1 MGDLHHATMSY
12 RKAVSLEP
20 GNDAYVRGLG
30 DAEARLR
37 ELADE
42 FVDLPSD
49 DEDEKV
55 ACDWE
60 KEGSGEEH
68 EKHHGEAAADTSVGE
83 KAETGETGEALRG
96 NDGGFRVDV
105 SDVGG
110 KGKDSALVFEAPKE
124 INFEVSP
131 GVEQAIGRAYI
142 AAAKVRNPILWCY
155 VDVSLSPSL
164 SLLLLLS
171 MDHCRASG
179 RQTQNPLPLTLVFA
193 MQNGDQGGVE
203 RMLLDRPDLLWYRG
217 QGTSAGFVGHSAL
230 HYAAAKGHVD
240 ILMMLLASGSDVGAR
255 NRGGTTPLHSA
266 AMNDHGEIVTIL
278 LRCGADPYVGDQDGE
293 RAEEGARRRGKMSGA
308 NAIAAFRSGGRVEGV
323 DAVCAGSR
331 QAEQLK
337 AWVVKFERAKREWL
351 SSGKHAEVQ
360 EVTRANAAAVAAAE
374 ASQEKVGAGKGGG
387 AATNKGKKEGA
398 RGAEKV
404 GGTKKSAADARDDSS
419 SSSDDE
425 GVDYAEKIAAMK
437 QKGNAAFSRGEYT
450 AAIGAYSMAVSCS
463 KMSGAEGHHILL
475 SNRSAAYCGAGNYEK
490 ALADAEA
497 VVESEPGWAKGYSRL
512 GAALH
517 GCARWAEAAKAYGK
531 GLKISPGDVKLRE
544 GLEETIAR
552 VREATGTE
560 PTWLMQDA

>member
-1 MGDLHHATMSY
+1 
-12 RKAVSLEP
+12 
-20 GNDAYVRGLG
+20 
-30 DAEARLR
+30 
-37 ELADE
+37 
-42 FVDLPSD
+42 
-49 DEDEKV
+49 
-55 ACDWE
+55 
-60 KEGSGEEH
+60 
-68 EKHHGEAAADTSVGE
+68 
-83 KAETGETGEALRG
+83 
-96 NDGGFRVDV
+96 
-105 SDVGG
+105 
-110 KGKDSALVFEAPKE
+110 
-124 INFEVSP
+124 
-131 GVEQAIGRAYI
+131 
-142 AAAKVRNPILWCY
+142 
-155 VDVSLSPSL
+155 
-164 SLLLLLS
+164 
-171 MDHCRASG
+171 
-179 RQTQNPLPLTLVFA
+179 
-193 MQNGDQGGVE
+193 
-203 RMLLDRPDLLWYRG
+203 MLLDRPDLLWYRG

-230 HYAAAKGHVD
+230 HYAAAKGHLD

-266 AMNDHGEIVTIL
+266 AMNDHGQIVTIL

-331 QAEQLK
+331 QAEKLK
-337 AWVVKFERAKREWL
+337 AWVEKFEKAKREWL

-360 EVTRANAAAVAAAE
+360 EAARESAAAACAAAAE
-374 ASQEKVGAGKGGG
+374 ASQDKSGAGKGGG
-387 AATNKGKKEGA
+387 LATNKRKKEGSG
-398 RGAEKV
+398 GAEKA
-404 GGTKKSAADARDDSS
+404 GGGKESAGGAQGDDSS
-419 SSSDDE
+419 SSSDDA

-437 QKGNAAFSRGEYT
+437 QKGNAAFARGEYT

-463 KMSGAEGHHILL
+463 KMSGAGGHYILL

-531 GLKISPGDVKLRE
+531 GLKIAPDDVKLRE
-544 GLEETIAR
+544 GLDETIAR